1 MKNKVEVFIA
11 DDKRLMRE
19 GLALLLNGESAI
31 RVVGEAFRCDEI
43 QNGIEAL
50 KPDILLLDMALVESG
65 EVPSIEGLHS
75 FSPQTRIIMLSSESR
90 DEHVHFALNEGA
102 LGFIAKQSPSSEII
116 NAINLV
122 MNGHYFL
129 SPPIMNRVIETYL
142 EGTRTK
148 PRGSNSNLH
157 MYEGF
162 NHLSDREKE
171 VFYLLLDGLSS
182 KEISRKLEI
191 SPKTADKHRS
201 NIYRK
206 VGVENSTQL
215 LHYAMKLQLVR
226 SDVAV

>member
-1 MKNKVEVFIA
+1 MKKHIEVFIA

-31 RVVGEAFRCDEI
+31 RVVGEAFRRDDLE
-43 QNGIEAL
+43 NGIQAL
-50 KPDILLLDMALVESG
+50 KPDILLLDMTLVQSG
-65 EVPSIEGLHS
+65 EIPSIKDLTS

-102 LGFIAKQSPSSEII
+102 LGFIAKESPSSEII
-116 NAINLV
+116 SAINLV

-148 PRGSNSNLH
+148 PRGRNSNLH

-171 VFYLLLDGLSS
+171 VFYLLLEGQGS
-182 KEISRKLEI
+182 KEISRRLDI

-206 VGVENSTQL
+206 VGVDNSTQL

-226 SDVAV
+226 SDMAV